1 MLLADEILLA
11 SHFPHKQ
18 APAVRILFIFWNWM
32 KEAMWN
38 KINSGKVEQSLTF
51 RAGPGLGGGFEVDV
65 PCFSSTLFLVVIGL
79 LFVLV
84 VALFL
89 VVQLDQQLGRF
100 LERTR
105 SYLLHASLAKTI
117 FGYSF
122 FLPHAHHVNENCSET
137 SWHTKDL
144 NIVNKWRS
152 WRWDM
157 WKYCRGIKKF
167 SSTCGSSLQGDH
179 MINNSQWLLKSWRQS
194 QLEDAGEA
202 DMEKQI
208 FHLCNSNTFWE
219 MKKTFLLKVHVFF
232 LAKRNSW
239 RNIIA
244 RVATGDK
251 LWLEKNYK
259 VYLDSD
265 LPHLLAGGAPDLGC
279 CLASLPKTIFA

>member
-1 MLLADEILLA
+1 M
-11 SHFPHKQ
+11 KQ
-18 APAVRILFIFWNWM
+18 AMWKKKQFWESWAKSDLQGWSWPGRWLWGWCALLLVDTLSRRHRPPFCSCRRPLSCRPAWSTAWEVSWKDQKAICCTHPWQRP
-32 KEAMWN
+32 
-38 KINSGKVEQSLTF
+38 SLVIHF
-51 RAGPGLGGGFEVDV
+51 F
-65 PCFSSTLFLVVIGL
+65 CFTLIM
-79 LFVLV
+79 
-84 VALFL
+84 
-89 VVQLDQQLGRF
+89 
-100 LERTR
+100 
-105 SYLLHASLAKTI
+105 S
-117 FGYSF
+117 
-122 FLPHAHHVNENCSET
+122 NENCSET
-137 SWHTKDL
+137 SWHTQDL
-144 NIVNKWRS
+144 NIVNKWTS

-157 WKYCRGIKKF
+157 WKYCREIEKF

-179 MINNSQWLLKSWRQS
+179 MINNSQWLLKNWRQS

-244 RVATGDK
+244 RVVTGDK
-251 LWLEKNYK
+251 LWLEKNCK

>member
-1 MLLADEILLA
+1 MG
-11 SHFPHKQ
+11 SWSTNTGP
-18 APAVRILFIFWNWM
+18 
-32 KEAMWN
+32 N
-38 KINSGKVEQSLTF
+38 KY
-51 RAGPGLGGGFEVDV
+51 GPNN
-65 PCFSSTLFLVVIGL
+65 FLVKWVFGQPVQHQIL
-79 LFVLV
+79 SWSTHTWPTDNVPNT
-84 VALFL
+84 FL
-89 VVQLDQQLGRF
+89 VNDVLGQI
-100 LERTR
+100 LII
-105 SYLLHASLAKTI
+105 AKTI

-244 RVATGDK
+244 RVVTGDK
-251 LWLEKNYK
+251 LWLEKNCK

-265 LPHLLAGGAPDLGC
+265 LPHLLAGRAPDLGC